1 MSDNKEAKETKEVF
15 AFTPEMEE
23 KAKMF
28 LARYPEERSASAVM
42 PLLDLAQRQ
51 HQNWL
56 PRAAMDAVA
65 EMLEM
70 PRIRVYEVATFYTM
84 YNLAPVGEHFVQIC
98 TTTPCWLRGSD
109 DVVSACKS
117 KLGVELGETTAD
129 GKFTVIEVECLGA
142 CANAPMMQV
151 NDDYYENLTADNT
164 AAVLDA
170 LAKGDKP
177 KAGPQ
182 SGRRGSG
189 PAGGPTTLQDF
200 TLQDSRGDG

>member
-1 MSDNKEAKETKEVF
+1 MKRVPAPADQQPDSF
-15 AFTPEMEE
+15 AFTAENLEV
-23 KAKMF
+23 AKRHI
-28 LARYPEERSASAVM
+28 AKYPPRRQASAVM

-51 HQNWL
+51 HENWL

-84 YNLAPVGEHFVQIC
+84 YNLAPVGQHFVQIC

-117 KLGVELGETTAD
+117 KLGIEMGDTTAD

-142 CANAPMMQV
+142 CVNAPMMQI
-151 NDDYYENLTADNT
+151 NDDYYEDLTAAST
-164 AAVLDA
+164 IAVLEA
-170 LAKGDKP
+170 LAKGETP
-177 KAGPQ
+177 KVGPQ
-182 SGRRGSG
+182 SGRHTTE
-189 PAGGPTTLQDF
+189 PAGGPTTLREF
-200 TLQDSRGDG
+200 MGDG